1 MIHQQENILTNRTVK
16 AMDHTDHIHLEN
28 IVRKEIYTEEEKRF
42 ILERLNRERLERQ
55 KFQQEQA
62 EREKSHTDGEKHRTL
77 QEMNEKRIRDEHHKE
92 MKRIRFLNKETYTF
106 GNRIYYKLKDMERE
120 YFLDVETCEN
130 FTSRP
135 SIVPLYYRT
144 FGEMKKRDV
153 LLKIEPHSDKI
164 FISKDAIRVYF
175 KPFALEDKPKEVR

>member
-1 MIHQQENILTNRTVK
+1 MDHESKTRIENI
-16 AMDHTDHIHLEN
+16 AG
-28 IVRKEIYTEEEKRF
+28 KETYTEEEKQF

-55 KFQQEQA
+55 KFQEITDNNKQKKHYTKE
-62 EREKSHTDGEKHRTL
+62 EKEHIL
-77 QEMNEKRIRDEHHKE
+77 QELNEKRIRDEHNRE
-92 MKRIRFLNKETYTF
+92 MKRIRFLNKEVYKF
-106 GNRIYYKLKDMERE
+106 GNKTFYKLKDMERE
-120 YFLDVETCEN
+120 YFLEVETCKN

-153 LLKIEPHSDKI
+153 LLKIEPNSDKI

-175 KPFALEDKPKEVR
+175 KSFSLEDSRQKKK